1 MTIQNL
7 EKDVDLFK
15 FTTLK
20 SKSIAE
26 YFFVAKTK
34 QDLIDIYKL
43 SITERL
49 PLTII
54 GGGSNIAMT
63 TSYIKGIVVKN
74 SYIEKKIL
82 TEKENT
88 VYYQVSSG
96 YPTNKFVLETVNDG
110 LSGLEYHLG
119 LPGSIGGAIYMNS
132 KWTNPLD
139 YIGSHLEKAYVLT
152 KKGEILERNQS
163 YFNFAYDYSILQDSK
178 EILIDVVFKLQK
190 DDKNKL
196 RAKAENSLEYR
207 KKTQPSG
214 VFTSGCFFRNISD
227 KEKQSNNLLTNS
239 SGYLIDKA
247 GLKGYK
253 IGDFEVSNE
262 HANFIINKG
271 NGKPE
276 DLLKLLNIIKRKVKE
291 KFNIDLREEV
301 VLVN

>member
-7 EKDVDLFK
+7 EKNVDLFK

-26 YFFVAKTK
+26 YFFVAKTR

-43 SITERL
+43 SISENLRL
-49 PLTII
+49 TMI
-54 GGGSNIAMT
+54 GGGSNVAIT
-63 TSYIKGIVVKN
+63 SSYIKGIIVKN
-74 SYIEKKIL
+74 AHIDKKIINQ
-82 TEKENT
+82 TDEF

-96 YPTNKFVLETVNDG
+96 YPTNKFVLETINDG

-139 YIGSHLEKAYVLT
+139 YIGSHLEKASVLT
-152 KKGEILERNQS
+152 KNGGVLERNQS
-163 YFNFAYDYSILQDSK
+163 YFKFAYDYSILQDTK
-178 EILIDVVFKLQK
+178 EILLDIVFLLKRE
-190 DDKNKL
+190 NKESL
-196 RAKAENSLEYR
+196 IEKSKAALEYR

-214 VFTSGCFFRNISD
+214 VFTSGCFFRNITD
-227 KEKQSNNLLTNS
+227 EEKQSKKLSTNS
-239 SGYLIDKA
+239 SGYLIDQA

-262 HANFIINKG
+262 HANFILNKG

-276 DLLKLLNIIKRKVKE
+276 DLLKLLNLIKRKVKE

>member
-7 EKDVDLFK
+7 EKNVDLFK

-49 PLTII
+49 PLTIV

-63 TSYIKGIVVKN
+63 TSYIKCIVVKN

-82 TEKENT
+82 SEKENT

-96 YPTNKFVLETVNDG
+96 YPTNKFVLETINDG

-139 YIGSHLEKAYVLT
+139 YIGSHLEKASVLT
-152 KKGEILERNQS
+152 KNGGVLERNQS
-163 YFNFAYDYSILQDSK
+163 YFKFAYDYSILQDTK
-178 EILIDVVFKLQK
+178 EILLDIVFKLK
-190 DDKNKL
+190 RENKESL
-196 RAKAENSLEYR
+196 IEKSKAALEYR

-214 VFTSGCFFRNISD
+214 VFTSGCFFRNITD
-227 KEKQSNNLLTNS
+227 EEKQS
-239 SGYLIDKA
+239 K
-247 GLKGYK
+247 
-253 IGDFEVSNE
+253 
-262 HANFIINKG
+262 
-271 NGKPE
+271 
-276 DLLKLLNIIKRKVKE
+276 
-291 KFNIDLREEV
+291 
-301 VLVN
+301 

>member
-20 SKSIAE
+20 SKSTAE
-26 YFFVAKTK
+26 YFFLAKTK
-34 QDLIDIYKL
+34 QDLIDVYKL
-43 SITERL
+43 SISENL
-49 PLTII
+49 PLIII

-63 TSYIKGIVVKN
+63 SSYIKGIVVKN
-74 SYIEKKIL
+74 VYLDKKIIHQ
-82 TEKENT
+82 TDSD

-96 YPTNKFVLETVNDG
+96 YPTNKLVLETINEG
-110 LSGLEYHLG
+110 FKGLEYHLG

-139 YIGSHLEKAYVLT
+139 YIGDHIEKAFVLSS
-152 KKGEILERNQS
+152 KGEIKECNKN
-163 YFNFAYDYSILQDSK
+163 YFNFAYDYSILQDTK
-178 EILIDVVFKLQK
+178 EILLDIVFKLEK
-190 DDKNKL
+190 DNKEKL
-196 RAKAENSLEYR
+196 IERANAALEYR

-214 VFTSGCFFRNISD
+214 VFTSGCFFRNITD
-227 KEKQSNNLLTNS
+227 QEKNKESLQTNS
-239 SGYLIDKA
+239 SGYLIDQC
-247 GLKGYK
+247 GLKGFK
-253 IGDFEVSNE
+253 LGDFEISNN

-276 DLLKLLNIIKRKVKE
+276 DLLNLLNLIKNKVKK

>member
-7 EKDVDLFK
+7 EKNVDLFK

-43 SITERL
+43 SITQRL
-49 PLTII
+49 PLTIL
-54 GGGSNIAMT
+54 GGGSNIALI
-63 TSYIKGIVVKN
+63 SNSIKGIVVKN
-74 SYIEKKIL
+74 AYIDKKIIDQAD
-82 TEKENT
+82 EN

-96 YPTNKFVLETVNDG
+96 YPTNKLVLETIDEG

-152 KKGEILERNQS
+152 KEGEILERNQS

-178 EILIDVVFKLQK
+178 EILLDIVFKFK
-190 DDKNKL
+190 RDDKERLIEIANM
-196 RAKAENSLEYR
+196 SLEYR

-214 VFTSGCFFRNISD
+214 VFTSGCFFRNITD
-227 KEKQSNNLLTNS
+227 EEKKVRKLISNS
-239 SGYLIDKA
+239 SGYLIDQC
-247 GLKGYK
+247 GLKGYQV
-253 IGDFEVSNE
+253 GDFEISND

-271 NGKPE
+271 KGKPE
-276 DLLKLLNIIKRKVKE
+276 DLAKLLNLIKRKVKE

>member
-7 EKDVDLFK
+7 EKNVDLFK

-43 SITERL
+43 SITEKL
-49 PLTII
+49 PLTIL
-54 GGGSNIAMT
+54 GGGSNIALI
-63 TSYIKGIVVKN
+63 SNLICGIVVKN
-74 SYIEKKIL
+74 AYIDKKIIDQAD
-82 TEKENT
+82 EN

-96 YPTNKFVLETVNDG
+96 YPTNKLVLETIDEG

-152 KKGEILERNQS
+152 KEGEILERNQS
-163 YFNFAYDYSILQDSK
+163 YFNFAYDYSILQETK
-178 EILIDVVFKLQK
+178 EILLDIVFKFK
-190 DDKNKL
+190 RDDKERLIEIANM
-196 RAKAENSLEYR
+196 SLEYR

-214 VFTSGCFFRNISD
+214 VFTSGCFFRNITD
-227 KEKQSNNLLTNS
+227 EEKKVRKLISNS
-239 SGYLIDKA
+239 SGYLIDQC
-247 GLKGYK
+247 GLKGYQV
-253 IGDFEVSNE
+253 GDFEISND

-271 NGKPE
+271 KGKPE
-276 DLLKLLNIIKRKVKE
+276 DLAKLLNLIKSKVKQ